1 MITIYGKYTNA
12 LVYTVENEEYAL
24 EEYARKQL
32 QRICDHPSAEGSV
45 IRVMPDVH
53 PGKVGTIGLTM
64 TVGDSIL
71 PSLVGVDIGCGM
83 TIAKV
88 KTKGVECRKLDAVI
102 RDDVPAGGALRKKLH
117 RLADQAELSKLR
129 CFDKID
135 EGRALCSIGTLGG
148 GNHFIE
154 VDRDDEK
161 NIYLVIHSG
170 SRHLGM
176 EVTDY
181 YLKAGQKEAQEKK
194 QGYAPYEMTCLNGQL
209 MEDYL
214 HDLAVT
220 QEFARI
226 NREAMIDSIV
236 RGMKWKVEEL
246 FTCIHN
252 YVDFSGVT
260 DTIRHAEKNVASDIV
275 SEVATPNTEK
285 TIPVLRKGAI
295 SAKKGERVII
305 PINMRDGVILGTG
318 LGNEDWNCSAPHGA
332 GRIYKRSEVA
342 EHHTVSEFKKEMQGI
357 YSSCINKDTLD
368 ESPFAYRKIE
378 DIAGVLGETVKIDR
392 VLKPIYN
399 YKAGGRSDHDA
410 VMISNRDDR
419 RAAERSE
426 GALPWKGRD

>member
-12 LVYTVENEEYAL
+12 IVYTVENETYAL

-32 QRICDHPSAEGSV
+32 QRICDHPSAEGSI

-88 KTKGVECRKLDAVI
+88 RTRGVECQKLDAVI
-102 RDDVPAGGALRKKLH
+102 RDDVPVGGALRRKIH
-117 RLADQAELSKLR
+117 RMADQTELRQLR
-129 CFDKID
+129 CFEKID

-154 VDRDDEK
+154 IDRDDEK
-161 NIYLVIHSG
+161 NTYLVIHSG

-209 MEDYL
+209 KEDYL

-236 RGMKWKVEEL
+236 RGMKWKVEEM

-252 YVDFSGVT
+252 YVDFSSGEANT
-260 DTIRHAEKNVASDIV
+260 ASEDFRR
-275 SEVATPNTEK
+275 EC
-285 TIPVLRKGAI
+285 PVLRKGAI

-305 PINMRDGVILGTG
+305 PINMRDGIILGTG
-318 LGNEDWNCSAPHGA
+318 LGNEEWNYSAPHGA

-368 ESPFAYRKIE
+368 ESPFAYRRIE
-378 DIAGVLGETVKIDR
+378 DIANVLVESVKIDR

-399 YKAGGRSDHDA
+399 YKAGGRD
-410 VMISNRDDR
+410 
-419 RAAERSE
+419 
-426 GALPWKGRD
+426 

>member
-12 LVYTVENEEYAL
+12 IVYSVENEEYAL

-64 TVGDSIL
+64 TIGDSIL

-88 KTKGVECRKLDAVI
+88 KTKGVECQKLDAVI
-102 RDDVPAGGALRKKLH
+102 RDDVPVGGALRKKIH
-117 RLADQAELSKLR
+117 RMADEVELSLLR

-161 NIYLVIHSG
+161 NVYLVIHSG

-181 YLKAGQKEAQEKK
+181 YLKAGQKEPQEKK
-194 QGYAPYEMTCLNGQL
+194 QGYAPYEMTCLSGQL

-236 RGMKWKVEEL
+236 RGMKWKVEEM

-252 YVDFSGVT
+252 YVDFSVGMNS
-260 DTIRHAEKNVASDIV
+260 APNGSGKNC
-275 SEVATPNTEK
+275 
-285 TIPVLRKGAI
+285 PVLRKGAI
-295 SAKKGERVII
+295 SAKKEERVII

-368 ESPFAYRKIE
+368 ESPFAYRRLE
-378 DIAGVLGETVKIDR
+378 DIAAVLSETVQIDR

-399 YKAGGRSDHDA
+399 YKAGGEQERGA
-410 VMISNRDDR
+410 NRAAGREERQGRTTARNRDTER
-419 RAAERSE
+419 R
-426 GALPWKGRD
+426 G